1 MQMIAV
7 KQRPLFNWLSRLI
20 EKLVKAMMLAGGM
33 GMLPMLSYA
42 AVVESQRE
50 EDVTLDDSY
59 S

>member
-1 MQMIAV
+1 MIAV

>member
-1 MQMIAV
+1 MIAV
-7 KQRPLFNWLSRLI
+7 KQRPLFNWLSRLT

-33 GMLPMLSYA
+33 GMLPMPSYA